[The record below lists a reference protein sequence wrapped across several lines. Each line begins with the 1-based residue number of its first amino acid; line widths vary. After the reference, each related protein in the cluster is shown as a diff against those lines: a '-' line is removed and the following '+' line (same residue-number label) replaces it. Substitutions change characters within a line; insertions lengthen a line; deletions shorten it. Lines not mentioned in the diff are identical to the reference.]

1 MDLGIQIEPQFGFS
15 YDDIVAIGKAG
26 EANGFSRLWLSDHL
40 FLDPDAVRKDCLEAW
55 TALAALSRDLS
66 RIRIGA
72 MVTCQS
78 YRNPALLAKIA
89 AGVDHM
95 SSGRLEFGIG
105 AGWKEVEYKAYGYEF
120 PSAPVRVDELV
131 DTIEICTRL
140 WREDKATYHGK
151 RYSIDDALS
160 APKPVQ
166 SPLPIWIGG
175 SMPRIFRIAA
185 KYGHWMNH
193 TKAVTLDSVRTRQD
207 ALDAACRDRKRDP
220 RSLKRSA
227 FLTIV
232 AGVTTRDVDA
242 LVADTARSTNQT
254 SEQWR
259 AERPAAIIGTPDQVT
274 ARLREYAKA
283 GIDHVNALFPY
294 TREAEIVEVLGRAVV
309 PALAEVG
316 SA

>member
-1 MDLGIQIEPQFGFS
+1 MDLGIQIEPQFGYR

-26 EANGFSRLWLSDHL
+26 EQNGFSRLWLSDHL
-40 FLDPDAVRKDCLEAW
+40 FLDPDAVRTDCLEAW
-55 TALAALSRDLS
+55 TALAALSRDLT
-66 RIRIGA
+66 RIRMGA

-89 AGVDHM
+89 AGVDQM
-95 SSGRLEFGIG
+95 SGGRLEFGIG
-105 AGWKEVEYKAYGYEF
+105 AGWKEVEYRAYGYEF
-120 PSAPVRVDELV
+120 PTAPVRVDELV

-140 WREDKATYHGK
+140 WQEDKATYNGK
-151 RYSIDDALS
+151 RYSIADAIC

-185 KYGHWMNH
+185 KYADWMNH
-193 TKAVTLDSVRTRQD
+193 TKAVTLESVRIRQE
-207 ALDAACRDRKRDP
+207 ALDEACRARKRDP

-232 AGVTTRDVDA
+232 AGATAKDVDA
-242 LVADTARSTNQT
+242 LVADTARRTGQT
-254 SEQWR
+254 PEQWR
-259 AERPAAIIGTPDQVT
+259 AERPAAIIGTPDHVA
-274 ARLREYAKA
+274 ARLREYATA

-294 TREAEIVEVLGRAVV
+294 TRELEIIEVLGRDVV
-309 PALAEVG
+309 ASIAEAR
-316 SA
+316 SD